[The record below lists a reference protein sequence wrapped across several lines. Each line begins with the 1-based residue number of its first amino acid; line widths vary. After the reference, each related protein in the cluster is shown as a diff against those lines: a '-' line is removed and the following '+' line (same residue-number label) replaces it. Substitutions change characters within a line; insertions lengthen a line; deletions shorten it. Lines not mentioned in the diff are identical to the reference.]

1 MKKIMGFCFVL
12 AGAALFLAS
21 SLHADSDRYP
31 SQLNPRYDAT
41 SYQDMHRNY
50 TLRVTSA
57 GDIVGDYYGVSQLGD
72 TTIPWGGIN
81 VSSGLLNVH
90 EYFSDLPTA
99 SSTVYK
105 ENGFTISTAIFA
117 SQGGTTYISTD
128 FTRQGDYP
136 RNFVLISTYTADITT
151 RAFAGTA
158 TIIGTNAL
166 GFAQTETLS
175 FSTGSY
181 AGSKAW
187 TSISSVTIAVSTFQ
201 VTGPAITPIFYFGT
215 GNKIGLSNWV
225 QNSASVYKVVEAG
238 ANVATSNVTVDA
250 TNQTVTFS
258 GTPNATI
265 DFNIW
270 YHANASPRTA
280 VQP

>member
-12 AGAALFLAS
+12 AGAAFFLAS
-21 SLHADSDRYP
+21 SLHAEGDRRP

-57 GDIVGDYYGVSQLGD
+57 GDIVGDYYGVNQLGD
-72 TTIPWGGIN
+72 TSIPWGGIN

-90 EYFSDLPTA
+90 QYFSDLPA
-99 SSTVYK
+99 SSTSVYK
-105 ENGFTISTAIFA
+105 NNGFTISTAIFA
-117 SQGGTTYISTD
+117 SQGGTTYISSD

-181 AGSKAW
+181 SGVKAW

-201 VTGPAITPIFYFGT
+201 VTGPGITPIFYFGT
-215 GNKIGLSNWV
+215 GNKIGLSNWIK
-225 QNSASVYKVVEAG
+225 NSDSVYKVVESG
-238 ANVATSNVTVDA
+238 SNVATSAITVDA

-258 GTPNATI
+258 ATPNAAI